1 MTIAEALRCV
11 APPAAAESDT
21 EAQVRADA
29 FEVVYRELHRIARRH
44 ARPGIDA
51 EDVAS
56 AVAVAIVAAGPREP
70 GQSPATDAQAAAY
83 LTVAVRNR
91 LIDRHRAAKREQA
104 EEDFDRFQG
113 IVDPTGEADV
123 EAQLALVQQ
132 AQQILYDEAV
142 PAIAR
147 DAEGRF
153 DRAGFVEAVQQMSA
167 LHRGTWTIDGLLTQA
182 EGSVTASGRNR
193 IYKQHE
199 RARTRL
205 LSALPEWLEARC
217 LEPLLDSVVRTLAST
232 ELAARVTRGGGA

>member
-1 MTIAEALRCV
+1 MTIAEALRRV
-11 APPAAAESDT
+11 APPAAAESAD

-29 FEVVYRELHRIARRH
+29 FEAIYRELHRIARRH
-44 ARPGIDA
+44 SRPGIDA

-56 AVAVAIVAAGPREP
+56 GVALAIASAGPREP
-70 GQSPATDAQAAAY
+70 GQSPATDAQACAY

-104 EEDFDRFQG
+104 EDDFDRFHG
-113 IVDPTGEADV
+113 VVDPTGDADV
-123 EAQLALVQQ
+123 EAQLALVRR
-132 AQQILYDEAV
+132 ANQILYDEAV

-167 LHRGTWTIDGLLTQA
+167 LHRGTLTIDALLT
-182 EGSVTASGRNR
+182 ETDGCVTASGRNR
-193 IYKQHE
+193 VYKQHE

-205 LSALPEWLEARC
+205 LSALPGWLDARQ
-217 LEPLLDSVVRTLAST
+217 LDPTLDAVVRGLAST
-232 ELAARVTRGGGA
+232 ELASRVTRGGGA

>member
-1 MTIAEALRCV
+1 MTIAEALRRV
-11 APPAAAESDT
+11 APPAAARTDD

-29 FEVVYRELHRIARRH
+29 FEAIYRELHRIARRH

-51 EDVAS
+51 EDIAS
-56 AVAVAIVAAGPREP
+56 TVAVAIAGAGPREP

-91 LIDRHRAAKREQA
+91 VIDRHRAAKREQV
-104 EEDFDRFQG
+104 EDDFDRFQG

-123 EAQLALVQQ
+123 EAQLALVRQ

-147 DAEGRF
+147 DTEGRF

-167 LHRGTWTIDGLLTQA
+167 LHRGTLTIDALLTEA
-182 EGSVTASGRNR
+182 DGRVTASGRNR

-205 LSALPEWLEARC
+205 LAALPEWLDARR
-217 LEPLLDSVVRTLAST
+217 LEPTLDVVVRALAST
-232 ELAARVTRGGGA
+232 ELASRVTRGGGA